1 MAPGLS
7 LKARHCAPFCMR
19 DVGSGYSERRTITSI
34 RYNEG
39 ADGSETRIY
48 LDEPLANTH
57 PGVDTHYSAPTGEF
71 VMSTRAE
78 VLRLTRNVRITGEHH
93 ISTRSL
99 LATPLYERAERG
111 AATQLSGNGKM
122 KISNVEV
129 DHCGKQTHMGR
140 YCLHFHLSGYCADNC
155 VFANNSV
162 HDTFQRGIVVH
173 GTHQSLV
180 KGNTIYNARGAN
192 IYMEDGNEYDNMVV
206 ENAAVCVAFHWCKIS
221 PNTGRHEWAAAGL
234 PNKEVYGES
243 PSNHYLYNRMVLHE
257 NGFFIDSK
265 GLFAN
270 GQGIAMNRICAG
282 NQPLLTVKGNVHHSN
297 TGFGF
302 YLNENWPK
310 QLDITQNGLLRND
323 SYSSC
328 RWFTSSGEDN
338 GKVGFVEDGFDWLNN
353 FVGAYDQGDIG
364 YKRQVSYHNN
374 HGIYWKTT
382 KNFANMPRQPHI
394 QDSLFLENNLW
405 LGPGGHGTLPS
416 QHHVTENHRGQ
427 SSL

>member
-1 MAPGLS
+1 
-7 LKARHCAPFCMR
+7 
-19 DVGSGYSERRTITSI
+19 
-34 RYNEG
+34 
-39 ADGSETRIY
+39 
-48 LDEPLANTH
+48 
-57 PGVDTHYSAPTGEF
+57 
-71 VMSTRAE
+71 
-78 VLRLTRNVRITGEHH
+78 
-93 ISTRSL
+93 
-99 LATPLYERAERG
+99 
-111 AATQLSGNGKM
+111 
-122 KISNVEV
+122 
-129 DHCGKQTHMGR
+129 MGR

-206 ENAAVCVAFHWCKIS
+206 EKRGGVCRVPLVQNLSEHV
-221 PNTGRHEWAAAGL
+221 GRHEWAAAGL
-234 PNKEVYGES
+234 PRTRRYMGNL

-310 QLDITQNGLLRND
+310 QLDITQNGLLPGTTPTRAA
-323 SYSSC
+323 
-328 RWFTSSGEDN
+328 
-338 GKVGFVEDGFDWLNN
+338 VGSLRRAKTMARLVCEDGFDWLNN

-405 LGPGGHGTLPS
+405 LGSGGTRNLCHS
-416 QHHVTENHRGQ
+416 QHHAQAENHRGQ